1 VSLKWIQIIN
11 GEKIINMDNN
21 WEVKWVTNEI
31 ARGLDYWSR
40 QENES
45 MALYKVEV
53 GGKTISMDET
63 MTITPITLNG
73 KRIKITVTEE

>member
-1 VSLKWIQIIN
+1 
-11 GEKIINMDNN
+11 MDNNN

>member
-1 VSLKWIQIIN
+1 MEHTK
-11 GEKIINMDNN
+11 NMENNN

>member
-1 VSLKWIQIIN
+1 MSLKWIQIIN

-45 MALYKVEV
+45 MTLYKVEV

>member
-1 VSLKWIQIIN
+1 
-11 GEKIINMDNN
+11 MDNN

-45 MALYKVEV
+45 MALYKIEI
-53 GGKTISMDET
+53 GDKTIAMDER
-63 MTITPITLNG
+63 MTIVPITLNG
-73 KRIKITVTEE
+73 KRIKITITEE

>member
-1 VSLKWIQIIN
+1 MEHTK
-11 GEKIINMDNN
+11 NMENNN

-73 KRIKITVTEE
+73 KRIKITITEE

>member
-45 MALYKVEV
+45 MTLYKVEV

-73 KRIKITVTEE
+73 KRIKITITEE

>member
-1 VSLKWIQIIN
+1 
-11 GEKIINMDNN
+11 MDNN
-21 WEVKWVTNEI
+21 TWEVKWVTNEI

>member
-1 VSLKWIQIIN
+1 MEN
-11 GEKIINMDNN
+11 NN

-45 MALYKVEV
+45 MSLCKVEI

-63 MTITPITLNG
+63 MTITPIYLNG